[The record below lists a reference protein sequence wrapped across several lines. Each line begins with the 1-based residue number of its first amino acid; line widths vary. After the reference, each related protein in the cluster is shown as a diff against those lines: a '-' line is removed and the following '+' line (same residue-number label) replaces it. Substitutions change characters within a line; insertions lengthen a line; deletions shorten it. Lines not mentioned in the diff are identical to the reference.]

1 MYYIYWLQVDFADI
15 PLEISIGTVTLSL
28 DKATHLEGLEF
39 KHDYHLLTR
48 GEVEMI
54 FLGEK
59 NNRFVEL

>member
-1 MYYIYWLQVDFADI
+1 MSNNARKGVCFCRC
-15 PLEISIGTVTLSL
+15 SGTVTLKL
-28 DKATHLEGLEF
+28 DKATHIEGLEF